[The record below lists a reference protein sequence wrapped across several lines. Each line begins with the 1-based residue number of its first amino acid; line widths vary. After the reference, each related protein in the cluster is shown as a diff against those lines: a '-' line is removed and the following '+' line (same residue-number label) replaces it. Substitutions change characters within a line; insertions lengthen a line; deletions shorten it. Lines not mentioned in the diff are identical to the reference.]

1 MPRNKRDK
9 ILTEFAD
16 DRQIKVILV
25 SISCGGTGLDLTTA
39 NHAFLLEPQW
49 NPMLEEQAMARVHR
63 IGQEKPVRLVRL
75 IVKDTWE
82 EKIVTLQDRK
92 RLLAKLIV
100 DGGKVGNGD
109 DGKKRLLWL
118 KDLVA

>member
-1 MPRNKRDK
+1 
-9 ILTEFAD
+9 
-16 DRQIKVILV
+16 
-25 SISCGGTGLDLTTA
+25 
-39 NHAFLLEPQW
+39 
-49 NPMLEEQAMARVHR
+49 MLEEQAMARVHR